1 MEMFG
6 DVRVDDYYWL
16 RDDSHSNPEILSY
29 LKAENDYTNQSMS
42 SVKQFEDQL
51 YAEMIAGT
59 KEEVGISTPIRR
71 GSYYYYERTLVGKD
85 YKLHCRRLITN
96 DTCSP
101 SVYDVMPISPK
112 APAEHVILDENIK
125 AQGHEHYYLRAF
137 LPSPNNKLIAYAEE
151 TKGDGIYTVYVID
164 ANKGTAIGNPLKG
177 VTSYIQWAGD
187 DALVYITR
195 DESHRPDKVWSHK
208 LLSEQSSDLCLY
220 HEKEDT
226 FSVYVY
232 ASESK
237 QYLFVQSWS
246 DNTQFIM
253 YLDVYKQEGGLMT
266 LTPRIYGI
274 QTKASHSGN
283 HFFIKRT
290 SDELFNSE
298 LVYCPI
304 DNPSETHILIPHR
317 ESVEIQDFQL
327 FSGYVAIYEM
337 ENALQKVTVYNLP
350 QMGEEIGLLQNGRA
364 IDFVDPIYS
373 VYTEESQFSSNI
385 LRFSYS
391 SMKTPLSVYDY
402 DMTSG
407 ISVLKK
413 IWPVPKGFESSDYL
427 IERKWAVSTDN
438 TRVPISILYKKNL
451 VKLDGFDPLSMY
463 GLGSYG
469 ESLSPGFD
477 PSVFSLVDRGF
488 IYAIA
493 HIRGGGEMVRKRH
506 EDGMLLN
513 KRNTFT
519 DFIACAEYLI
529 ENKYVSKE
537 KLCIIGAYGDGGLLI
552 GVILNMRP
560 DLFKAAVLDYPF
572 VDVVTSLLDP
582 TIPSTTAQWEELGD
596 PRKEEYYYYIKSY
609 SPVDNVRAQNYP
621 NILVKTYLYDT
632 YILYS
637 EAAKFVAKLRAIKTD
652 DNMLLFK
659 CKLDEWHYSKS
670 GRDEYLDDKAFSYAF
685 IMKLL
690 DLAPHVSS

>member
-1 MEMFG
+1 MPTG
-6 DVRVDDYYWL
+6 
-16 RDDSHSNPEILSY
+16 PE
-29 LKAENDYTNQSMS
+29 
-42 SVKQFEDQL
+42 
-51 YAEMIAGT
+51 
-59 KEEVGISTPIRR
+59 
-71 GSYYYYERTLVGKD
+71 
-85 YKLHCRRLITN
+85 
-96 DTCSP
+96 
-101 SVYDVMPISPK
+101 
-112 APAEHVILDENIK
+112 APTEHVILDENIR
-125 AQGHEHYYLRAF
+125 AQGHEYYYLGAF
-137 LPSPNNKLIAYAEE
+137 RPSPNNKLIAYAED
-151 TKGDGIYTVYVID
+151 TKGDGIHTVYVID
-164 ANKGTAIGNPLKG
+164 ADKGTAIGNPLKG
-177 VTSYIQWAGD
+177 VTSNIEWAGD
-187 DALVYITR
+187 DALVYITM
-195 DESHRPDKVWSHK
+195 DESHRYQKVWSHK
-208 LLSEQSSDLCLY
+208 LLSDQSSDLCLY
-220 HEKEDT
+220 HEKNDT

-274 QTKASHSGN
+274 QTKASHNRN

-298 LVYCPI
+298 LVYCLI

-317 ESVEIQDFQL
+317 ESVKIQDFQL

-337 ENALQKVTVYNLP
+337 ENALQKVTVYSLP
-350 QMGEEIGLLQNGRA
+350 QMGEEIGPLQNGRA

-385 LRFSYS
+385 LRFTYS
-391 SMKTPLSVYDY
+391 SMKTPQSVYDY

-413 IWPVPKGFESSDYL
+413 IRPVPGGFESSDYL
-427 IERKWAVSTDN
+427 TERKWAVSTDS
-438 TRVPISILYKKNL
+438 TKVPISILYKKNL
-451 VKLDGFDPLSMY
+451 VKLDGFDPLSMH

-469 ESLSPGFD
+469 ASLSPSFD
-477 PSVFSLVDRGF
+477 PYVFSLVDRGF
-488 IYAIA
+488 VYAIA
-493 HIRGGGEMVRKRH
+493 HIRGGGEMGRKWH

-529 ENKYVSKE
+529 ENKYGSKE
-537 KLCIIGAYGDGGLLI
+537 KLCISGSSAGGLLI
-552 GVILNMRP
+552 GAVLNMRP

-582 TIPSTTAQWEELGD
+582 TIPSTTGQWEELGD

-609 SPVDNVRAQNYP
+609 SPVDNVSTCIDFGKLIRIFFVFHVTIYIFDFLLMIIKVTNCRYY
-621 NILVKTYLYDT
+621 NHLTY
-632 YILYS
+632 
-637 EAAKFVAKLRAIKTD
+637 FV
-652 DNMLLFK
+652 
-659 CKLDEWHYSKS
+659 
-670 GRDEYLDDKAFSYAF
+670 
-685 IMKLL
+685 
-690 DLAPHVSS
+690 